1 MAEKSKL
8 EEIGGRPES
17 IGRASAKRLKDQEG
31 IVKASDA
38 SFVSRLAK
46 KTFGSPLS
54 DLSNKELNKLVGL
67 PVMVERARRAELSSK
82 AYLDAILRDF
92 SKLGG
97 KYGHRVG
104 KDARNRK
111 AGIDAMVE
119 SARELVKKRSKNALR
134 KAHGGKVHRGRQASG
149 SSEKAR

>member
-1 MAEKSKL
+1 MAKKSKL
-8 EEIGGRPES
+8 EEMGGKPER
-17 IGRASAKRLKDQEG
+17 IGRASSKRVKDQEG

-67 PVMVERARRAELSSK
+67 PAMRERARRKELSNR

-92 SKLGG
+92 SELGG
-97 KYGHRVG
+97 KYGRRVG

-111 AGIDAMVE
+111 AEIDAMV
-119 SARELVKKRSKNALR
+119 AAAKKLKGSNDMR
-134 KAHGGKVHRGRQASG
+134 KGGMVISTVDNRK
-149 SSEKAR
+149 KK